1 MNRYPFTEAE
11 DAGLGA
17 DEFEGPRRF
26 TRPCERIVATTPPDD
41 GVADCLDPRV
51 RLRMLDRAADLLHDV
66 VLETPRDDQH
76 RDRLRDLAQS
86 VKDLAD
92 LIGAEMTV
100 PSVHPAKNDTEGD
113 STTHMKEK

>member
-1 MNRYPFTEAE
+1 
-11 DAGLGA
+11 
-17 DEFEGPRRF
+17 
-26 TRPCERIVATTPPDD
+26 
-41 GVADCLDPRV
+41 V

-66 VLETPRDDQH
+66 VLETPRSDPH
-76 RDRLRDLAQS
+76 RDRLRDLAQA

-100 PSVHPAKNDTEGD
+100 PSAHPAKNDTEGD